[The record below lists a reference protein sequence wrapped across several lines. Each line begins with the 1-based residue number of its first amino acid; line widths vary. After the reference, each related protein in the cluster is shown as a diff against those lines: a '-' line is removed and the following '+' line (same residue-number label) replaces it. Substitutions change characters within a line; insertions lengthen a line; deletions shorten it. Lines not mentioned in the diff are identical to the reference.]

1 MGSEVEM
8 SGLWE
13 RARCVDVPRLAGLL
27 LRGDAAGARRGLEE
41 SERLVRARAAGLPKP
56 ALNADLPICGRWEE
70 IAAAVAGH
78 PVVVVCGETGSGK
91 TTQLPQICLRAG
103 RGARGM
109 IGHTQPRR
117 IAARSVA
124 ARIGEELG
132 VGLGGVVGVKVRFG
146 DQTSE
151 KTAIKLMTDGML
163 LAETAGD
170 RELLAYDTIIIDEAH
185 ERSLNVDF
193 LLGYLRRLVSRRPD
207 LRVIVTSATID
218 PGRFAAFFE
227 EGLREAGAGAVP
239 VVNVS
244 GRTYP
249 VRVRYTQKKGAAP
262 EMVEPGAVADAV
274 EEVIGG
280 GDVLVFL
287 PGEKEIRQCELEL
300 RRRGLGA
307 EVLPLYARLTNE
319 EQDRVF
325 RWKLGG
331 PKRVVLAT
339 NVAETSLT
347 VPGIRAVVDTG
358 LARISRYDPLAK
370 VQRLP
375 VELVSRA
382 SADQRAGRCGRLG
395 PGECVRLWSEEAAAE
410 QEAFTEP
417 EIRRSNLASVILQM
431 HALELG
437 EVERFPFLD
446 PPEARAISDGLAT
459 LFELGA
465 IDRPGGEGKITELGR
480 RLARLPLEPR
490 VGRMLLAA
498 GDEGCVDEVLV
509 LAAGLSVQDPRERP
523 GARAEAADAA
533 HRVFE
538 NPTSDFLTLLNLWEQ
553 YRHEEE
559 RLGEGALRGWC
570 REHFV
575 SAIRMREWSQTW
587 WQLREVAEEME
598 LGGGGGTRGVS
609 AEDRVHRALLTGLIA
624 NVCCKDE
631 ALGAHEYRGFRGNVV
646 SLFPGSVLFKKN
658 PRWVMAAE
666 VVETSRLYARTL
678 ARIEPA
684 WVEELAG
691 HVMQRQLSDKHYD
704 AERGE
709 ACVWERV
716 SMNGVVVVPRRKTS
730 LSPLDAKGA
739 RALFLREGL
748 AEGRYEGAGE
758 FSARARG
765 VLSHAAAAEARL
777 RKRGLAKHAGEI
789 AEWIA
794 SRVPEH
800 VVDGA
805 TFAAWWS
812 GAAEADRDRV
822 MLRDA
827 DVMKPGAAWD
837 PGAYP
842 DRVTIA
848 EAEAGVTYRFE
859 PGKEEDGVTFRVAL
873 EDAGPAIAERAEWL
887 VPGMLEE
894 KVAALVRALAK
905 QHRSRLSGSDAELA
919 AELAGVMTFAEGPLP
934 HCLSEALEVLRGVKL
949 PSEAW
954 PVKGLPAHL
963 RARVEVA
970 DRAGREVASG
980 RDVAEVMERVRPRAA
995 KARAARDRERFERAG
1010 VREWDFGTLPERLET
1025 DEGAA
1030 FPALVDLGED
1040 AGLTLAA
1047 DQRTAAAMTLHGVRR
1062 LLAISCGEEVRH
1074 RLLAMAGWDDMVK
1087 WHGGLGDARKLAEDL
1102 TLVVCE
1108 RCFLSA
1114 QSVPRTREEFESRRE
1129 GCWGRLAQA
1138 TMDVAG
1144 VAAGLLEPR
1153 HRVVARLASGTSRH
1167 WAASVA
1173 DMREQGAYLMP
1184 NGFLTALPWERLREY
1199 PRYVGA
1205 MRDRLLGLREDG
1217 SGGDGQIMQRVT
1229 PHWKNF
1235 TGWVARE
1242 MARQRDEAARA
1253 GEEAKSGKGGKAPLP
1268 GARRAAPK
1276 VNVEAGEWAMAPG
1289 NLPKG
1294 IEAYRWAIEECR
1306 VGLFAP
1312 ARGGGP
1318 TEKDLE
1324 RLWGGA
1330 GDA

>member
-1 MGSEVEM
+1 MGNEAEM
-8 SGLWE
+8 SALWE
-13 RARCVDVPRLAGLL
+13 RARCVDVPGIAGLM
-27 LRGDAAGARRGLEE
+27 LRGDAEGARRGLAE
-41 SERLVRARAAGLPKP
+41 SERRVRERRAGLPRP
-56 ALNADLPICGRWEE
+56 GLGADLPICGRWEE
-70 IAAAVAGH
+70 IAGAVASH

-151 KTAIKLMTDGML
+151 KTAVKLMTDGML

-193 LLGYLRRLVSRRPD
+193 LLGYLRRLVGRRPD

-227 EGLREAGAGAVP
+227 EGLREAGAAGARVP

-249 VRVRYTQKKGAAP
+249 VRVRHWEKKGAAP
-262 EMVEPGAVADAV
+262 EDVEPGVVADAV
-274 EEVIGG
+274 EDVIGG

-287 PGEKEIRQCELEL
+287 PGEKEIRRCEAEV
-300 RRRGLGA
+300 RRRVAGA

-325 RWKLGG
+325 RWKPGG
-331 PKRVVLAT
+331 PRRVVLAT

-358 LARISRYDPLAK
+358 LARISRYDPVAK

-395 PGECVRLWSEEAAAE
+395 PGECVRLWSEEAAAGQGE
-410 QEAFTEP
+410 FTEP

-446 PPEARAISDGLAT
+446 PPEARAVADGLST

-465 IDRPGGEGKITELGR
+465 IDRPGGEGRITELGR

-498 GDEGCVDEVLV
+498 EDEGCVDEVLV

-538 NPTSDFLTLLNLWEQ
+538 HPTSDFLTLLNLWEQ

-570 REHFV
+570 RDHFV
-575 SAIRMREWSQTW
+575 SAVRMREWSQTW
-587 WQLREVAEEME
+587 WQLREVAEELE
-598 LGGGGGTRGVS
+598 LRGLGGGAPGAVS
-609 AEDRVHRALLTGLIA
+609 EDHVHRALLTGLIA

-631 ALGAHEYRGFRGNVV
+631 ALGAHEYRGFKGNVV
-646 SLFPGSVLFKKN
+646 SLFPGSVLFRKN

-666 VVETSRLYARTL
+666 VVETTKLYARTL
-678 ARIEPA
+678 ARIDPA

-704 AERGE
+704 ADRGE

-716 SMNGVVVVPRRKTS
+716 TMSGVVVVPRRKTG
-730 LSPLDAKGA
+730 LAGLDSKGA
-739 RALFLREGL
+739 RGLFLREGL
-748 AEGRYEGAGE
+748 AEGRYEGVGE
-758 FSARARG
+758 FSAKMRG
-765 VLSHAAAAEARL
+765 VLERASGAEARL

-789 AEWIA
+789 AAWLE
-794 SRVPEH
+794 SRVPEK

-805 TFAAWWS
+805 TFVEWWK
-812 GAAEADRDRV
+812 GATEAERARV
-822 MLRDA
+822 MPGDA
-827 DVMKPGAAWD
+827 EVLKPGVAWD
-837 PGAYP
+837 AGAYP
-842 DRVTIA
+842 EVVTIA
-848 EAEAGVTYRFE
+848 GAEARVTYRFE
-859 PGKEEDGVTFRVAL
+859 PGREEDGVTFRVAL
-873 EDAGPAIAERAEWL
+873 EDAAPAAAERAEWL

-894 KVAALVRALAK
+894 KVAALVKGLSK
-905 QHRSRLSGSDAELA
+905 QHRSRLTGTDGELA
-919 AELAGVMTFAEGPLP
+919 AELAGVMTFGEGSLP
-934 HCLSEALEVLRGVKL
+934 HCLSEAVEVLRGVKV

-954 PVKGLPAHL
+954 PLKGLAAHL
-963 RARVEVA
+963 RARVEVV
-970 DRAGREVASG
+970 DRGGRVVAEG
-980 RDVAEVMERVRPRAA
+980 RDAWEVMSRVGPRAA
-995 KARAARDRERFERAG
+995 KARAARERERFERSG
-1010 VREWDFGTLPERLET
+1010 VREWDFGTLPERVET
-1025 DEGAA
+1025 EEGVA
-1030 FPALVDLGED
+1030 FPALVDLGD
-1040 AGLTLAA
+1040 HAGLTLVS
-1047 DQRTAAAMTLHGVRR
+1047 DERVAAALTLQGARR
-1062 LLAISCGEEVRH
+1062 LLALACGEEVRH
-1074 RLLAMAGWDDMVK
+1074 RLTAMGGWEEMVR
-1087 WHGGLGDARKLAEDL
+1087 WHGGLGDAGKLADDL
-1102 TLVVCE
+1102 TLVVCD
-1108 RCFLSA
+1108 RCFL
-1114 QSVPRTREEFESRRE
+1114 
-1129 GCWGRLAQA
+1129 
-1138 TMDVAG
+1138 
-1144 VAAGLLEPR
+1144 
-1153 HRVVARLASGTSRH
+1153 
-1167 WAASVA
+1167 
-1173 DMREQGAYLMP
+1173 
-1184 NGFLTALPWERLREY
+1184 
-1199 PRYVGA
+1199 
-1205 MRDRLLGLREDG
+1205 
-1217 SGGDGQIMQRVT
+1217 
-1229 PHWKNF
+1229 
-1235 TGWVARE
+1235 TG
-1242 MARQRDEAARA
+1242 
-1253 GEEAKSGKGGKAPLP
+1253 
-1268 GARRAAPK
+1268 
-1276 VNVEAGEWAMAPG
+1276 
-1289 NLPKG
+1289 
-1294 IEAYRWAIEECR
+1294 
-1306 VGLFAP
+1306 
-1312 ARGGGP
+1312 
-1318 TEKDLE
+1318 
-1324 RLWGGA
+1324 
-1330 GDA
+1330 

>member
-1 MGSEVEM
+1 MGREVEM
-8 SGLWE
+8 SDLWE
-13 RARCVDVPRLAGLL
+13 RARCVDVPRLAGMV
-27 LRGDAAGARRGLEE
+27 LRGDTEGAGRELAE
-41 SERLVRARAAGLPKP
+41 SERLVRARGAGLPRP
-56 ALNADLPICGRWEE
+56 ALDADLPICGRWEE
-70 IAAAVAGH
+70 IAAAVVAN

-132 VGLGGVVGVKVRFG
+132 VGLGGVVGVKVRFS
-146 DQTSE
+146 DRTSE
-151 KTAIKLMTDGML
+151 RTAIKLMTDGML

-193 LLGYLRRLVSRRPD
+193 LLGYLRRLAAKRPD

-227 EGLREAGAGAVP
+227 EGLREAGVAGAVVP

-249 VRVRYTQKKGAAP
+249 VRVRYAEKKGESP
-262 EMVEPGAVADAV
+262 EEVRPGAVADAV

-287 PGEKEIRQCELEL
+287 PGEKEIRQCEVEV
-300 RRRGLGA
+300 RRRGL

-325 RWKLGG
+325 RWRPGG
-331 PKRVVLAT
+331 PRRVVLAT

-395 PGECVRLWSEEAAAE
+395 PGECVRLWSEEAAAK
-410 QEAFTEP
+410 QDAFTEP

-446 PPEARAISDGLAT
+446 PPEARAITDGLAT

-465 IDRPGGEGKITELGR
+465 IDRPGGEGRITELGR

-498 GDEGCVDEVLV
+498 EEEGCVDEVLV

-533 HRVFE
+533 HKVFE
-538 NPTSDFLTLLNLWEQ
+538 HPTSDFLTLLNLWEQ
-553 YRHEEE
+553 YTHEEE
-559 RLGEGALRGWC
+559 RLGDGALRGWC
-570 REHFV
+570 RDHFV
-575 SAIRMREWSQTW
+575 SAVRMREWSQTW
-587 WQLREVAEEME
+587 WQLREMAEEME
-598 LGGGGGTRGVS
+598 LRGGSRGGPPD
-609 AEDRVHRALLTGLIA
+609 EDRVHRALLTGLIA

-631 ALGAHEYRGFRGNVV
+631 ALGAREYRGFRGNVV
-646 SLFPGSVLFKKN
+646 SLFPGSVLFKKS

-704 AERGE
+704 AERAE

-716 SMNGVVVVPRRKTS
+716 SMNGVVVVPRRKAS

-739 RALFLREGL
+739 RALFLTEGL
-748 AEGRYEGAGE
+748 AGGRYGGVEA
-758 FSARARG
+758 FSVWTRAVLARAQG
-765 VLSHAAAAEARL
+765 AEARL
-777 RKRGLAKHAGEI
+777 RKRGLVRHAAEI
-789 AEWIA
+789 AEWFEA
-794 SRVPEH
+794 RVPGR

-805 TFAAWWS
+805 TFAEWWS
-812 GAAEADRDRV
+812 GATAGERERV

-827 DVMKPGAAWD
+827 DVMKPGAVWD
-837 PGAYP
+837 EAAYP
-842 DRVTIA
+842 NSVMMGGA
-848 EAEAGVTYRFE
+848 SVGVTYRFE
-859 PGKEEDGVTFRVAL
+859 PGKDEDGVTFRVAL

-894 KVAALVRALAK
+894 KVAALVKGLAK
-905 QHRSRLSGSDAELA
+905 QHRSRLPGADAGLA
-919 AELAGVMTFAEGPLP
+919 AELSGVMAFGEGPLP
-934 HCLSEALEVLRGVKL
+934 HCLSEAVEVLHGVRV
-949 PSEAW
+949 PTEAW
-954 PVKGLPAHL
+954 PVKGLAAHL
-963 RARVEVA
+963 KARMEVV
-970 DRAGREVASG
+970 DKAGREIACG
-980 RDVAEVMERVRPRAA
+980 RDATEAMSRVGPRAA
-995 KARAARDRERFERAG
+995 KARAARERERFERSG
-1010 VREWDFGTLPERLET
+1010 VREWDFGALPERVET
-1025 DEGAA
+1025 EGGVA
-1030 FPALVDLGED
+1030 FPAVVDLGD
-1040 AGLTLAA
+1040 AAGLTLAS
-1047 DQRTAAAMTLHGVRR
+1047 DERVAAAVTLHGVRR
-1062 LLAISCGEEVRH
+1062 LLAISCGEEVQH
-1074 RLLAMAGWDDMVK
+1074 RLVSMAGWDEMVK
-1087 WHGGLGDARKLAEDL
+1087 WHGGLGDAKKLAEDL

-1108 RCFLSA
+1108 RCFLSG
-1114 QSVPRTREEFESRRE
+1114 QSVPRTGEEFEARRE

-1138 TMDVAG
+1138 TMEAAA

-1153 HRVVARLASGTSRH
+1153 HRVAGRLASGTSRH

-1173 DMREQGAYLMP
+1173 DLREQGAYLMP
-1184 NGFLTALPWERLREY
+1184 RGFLAALPWERLREY

-1217 SGGDGQIMQRVT
+1217 SGGDGPLMQRVQ

-1253 GEEAKSGKGGKAPLP
+1253 GEEAKGAKGGKAPLP
-1268 GARRAAPK
+1268 GARRAAPS

-1289 NLPKG
+1289 SLSRG
-1294 IEAYRWAIEECR
+1294 VEAFRWAIEEYR
-1306 VGLFAP
+1306 VALFAP
-1312 ARGGGP
+1312 ARGGAT

-1324 RLWGGA
+1324 RLWA
-1330 GDA
+1330 VVK